1 MVSPVSDSSEPL
13 IGPSHDSLKHKDPS
27 HEKGGSSQINVFLSE
42 KAQELK
48 MFESDSPL
56 IEMLKKEFNEVFEFL
71 GDDKKASF
79 LKKLDHILVNK
90 RV

>member
-1 MVSPVSDSSEPL
+1 
-13 IGPSHDSLKHKDPS
+13 
-27 HEKGGSSQINVFLSE
+27 
-42 KAQELK
+42 

-90 RV
+90 RVQAQYSYFNHLATMN